1 MGRSTSQDDGQKQ
14 LWSLS
19 RVPVYVCVLEWKQ
32 PGRAHGR
39 RVVSTE
45 PHQAEAVSHQ
55 LQPPAQRRAEG
66 EGGHRH
72 TMAVG
77 GLLRGLVSPPAW
89 LPCHELFASWHHW
102 LPSLPR
108 LRPPASDG
116 FKLLLVLLLFS
127 AALAEVRYIASSS
140 MAPTLRPG
148 DRAVAEKV
156 NPPCL
161 LAPFLPFPSHCFYF

>member
-1 MGRSTSQDDGQKQ
+1 
-14 LWSLS
+14 
-19 RVPVYVCVLEWKQ
+19 
-32 PGRAHGR
+32 
-39 RVVSTE
+39 
-45 PHQAEAVSHQ
+45 
-55 LQPPAQRRAEG
+55 
-66 EGGHRH
+66 
-72 TMAVG
+72 MAVG
-77 GLLRGLVSPPAW
+77 GLLRGLVSPAGGAAAW

-116 FKLLLVLLLFS
+116 FKLLFVLLLFS

-156 NPPCL
+156 NPPY
-161 LAPFLPFPSHCFYF
+161 PSFPALHPHSL